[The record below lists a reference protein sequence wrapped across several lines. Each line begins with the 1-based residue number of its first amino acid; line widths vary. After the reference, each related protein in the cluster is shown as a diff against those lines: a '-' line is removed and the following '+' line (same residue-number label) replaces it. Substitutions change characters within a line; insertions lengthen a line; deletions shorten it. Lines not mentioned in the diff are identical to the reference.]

1 MKVQGVS
8 SKFALQILQ
17 WKDDLFMFRTMLKN
31 YAAKIEAF
39 LTNLPWDEATMGQS
53 MRYSLVGGGKRIRPV
68 LALATAEAVGG
79 DAETVLPAA
88 CSLELIHTYSLIHD
102 DLPAMDNDDYRRG
115 RLSNHK
121 VFGEGNAI
129 LAGDG
134 LLTYAFE
141 ILAQPLSAVSL
152 ERQLR
157 VIQEVAQAAGPAG
170 MVGGQVLDLAAEGKT
185 LTLEE
190 VEQIHRLKTGA
201 MLTVSA
207 RLGGILGGGTEEQI
221 QALTRYAQALGLAF
235 QIKDDILDLEGDS
248 KTLGKPV
255 KSDLKQ
261 EKSTYPSLL
270 GITGAKEQLA
280 LQVQE
285 AHKALTVFNKST
297 DFLYLLAD
305 YIAERKS

>member
-1 MKVQGVS
+1 MR
-8 SKFALQILQ
+8 FALQILL
-17 WKDDLFMFRTMLKN
+17 WKDDLFMFRTMLEN

-39 LTNLPWDEATMGQS
+39 LTDLPWNEATMGQS

-68 LALATAEAVGG
+68 LALAAAEAVGG
-79 DAETVLPAA
+79 DVDKILPAV

-115 RLSNHK
+115 RLANHK

-141 ILAQPLSAVSL
+141 LLAQPLEVSP
-152 ERQLR
+152 EQQLR

-170 MVGGQVLDLAAEGKT
+170 MVGGQVLDLEAEGKT

-190 VEQIHRLKTGA
+190 IEQIHRLKTGA

-270 GITGAKEQLA
+270 GIAGAKEQLVF
-280 LQVQE
+280 QVQE
-285 AHKALTVFNKST
+285 AHKALAVFNKPT
-297 DFLYLLAD
+297 DFLHLLAD
-305 YIAERKS
+305 YIAERKN